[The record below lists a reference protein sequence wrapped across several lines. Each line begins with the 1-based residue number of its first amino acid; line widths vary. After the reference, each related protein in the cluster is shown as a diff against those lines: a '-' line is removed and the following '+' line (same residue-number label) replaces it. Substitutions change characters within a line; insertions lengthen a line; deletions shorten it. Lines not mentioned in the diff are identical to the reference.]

1 MVCMEDFH
9 FRDLKWGE
17 KDAFLIAN
25 MASLTLFLPFLSVTS
40 SPTTLSCWREWSCMW
55 CVYCTGENQTV
66 SLLSSLTTCTHTHI
80 HVHTDPITHHYHLR
94 NCPTWPF
101 SLSWAVAERPYT
113 SADFWLTGREDTPT
127 WSPFSSSTTP
137 PSPQKPPPTLLF
149 MSQEKTHLSQSVSE
163 QDVSWGEKV
172 SSRVTV
178 HCCDGGCFFTRVWEG
193 AVSLWWED
201 GGKNK
206 KRRGSE
212 KWKQGLWVFKEVK
225 HGIGRVA
232 VVCVFGAGSGSWV
245 SRAVG

>member
-1 MVCMEDFH
+1 MAYLPQPLSPLPPCNQLLSPPLQHSPVDG
-9 FRDLKWGE
+9 RDPACGEWGE
-17 KDAFLIAN
+17 QGHHVV
-25 MASLTLFLPFLSVTS
+25 LP
-40 SPTTLSCWREWSCMW
+40 CA
-55 CVYCTGENQTV
+55 
-66 SLLSSLTTCTHTHI
+66 THI
-80 HVHTDPITHHYHLR
+80 YVHTDPITHHHHLL

-137 PSPQKPPPTLLF
+137 PSPQKPPPALLF

-172 SSRVTV
+172 SSRVTM

-193 AVSLWWED
+193 AASLWWED
-201 GGKNK
+201 EGKTK
-206 KRRGSE
+206 TRRCGE
-212 KWKQGLWVFKEVK
+212 KWKQSLWVFKEVN

-232 VVCVFGAGSGSWV
+232 VMCVCVRMCFWGWKWRLGE
-245 SRAVG
+245 